1 MSQPHRQAD
10 LYFWLLVAIALGW
23 LSLSLAMSWSYGQPW
38 VQELWHIC
46 QAKVQELAA
55 YLPFVWYPLM
65 PGLVL
70 LIVIRG
76 SLSLRQQMRATQ
88 HLIRL
93 FYPLRETP
101 PTRLQALLPAHGLAI
116 EDIVFLNFAPAHA
129 FSLGFWRPR
138 LWLTAGL
145 VNLLTDEELATVL
158 AHEVHHCRQRDPL
171 RLLIGR
177 TLKSAFF
184 FLPLVG
190 HLAEAV
196 ELHQEMA
203 ADRSAILHAG
213 SDLPLLCTLQK
224 LLKQGATSVV
234 PSAAAY
240 SPFNVTETRLR
251 RLIYPAQPRNWRVVA
266 SGWLINLGALVI
278 LSSLAFLPAQALA
291 KHQETSHCV
300 SESDMTVQTPPSLSV
315 LVQSSSQV

>member
-1 MSQPHRQAD
+1 MSQPHRQAN
-10 LYFWLLVAIALGW
+10 LYFWLLVAIALGL
-23 LSLSLAMSWSYGQPW
+23 LSLSLAMSWAYGQPW
-38 VQELWHIC
+38 LQELWHIC

-65 PGLVL
+65 PGLML

-76 SLSLRQQMRATQ
+76 SLSLRQQLRATQ

-93 FYPLRETP
+93 FYPLRDTP
-101 PTRLQALLPAHGLAI
+101 PTRLQALLPAHGLSI
-116 EDIVFLNFAPAHA
+116 EDIVFLNFEPAHA

-138 LWLTAGL
+138 VWLTAGL
-145 VNLLTDEELATVL
+145 VNLLTDEELTTVL

-177 TLKSAFF
+177 TLKSAFV
-184 FLPLVG
+184 FLPLVA
-190 HLAEAV
+190 HLAEVV
-196 ELHQEMA
+196 ELQQEVA
-203 ADRSAILHAG
+203 ADRSAIWHAG

-224 LLKQGATSVV
+224 LLKQGVTGVV
-234 PSAAAY
+234 PSTAAY
-240 SPFNVTETRLR
+240 SPFNVTEARLR
-251 RLIYPAQPRNWRVVA
+251 RLIYPAQPRHWRVVV
-266 SGWLINLGALVI
+266 SGWLINLGTLVI

-300 SESDMTVQTPPSLSV
+300 SEPGTIVQTYPSPSA
-315 LVQSSSQV
+315 LVQPDLQM